1 MQKQMPLLQSN
12 NWMGCDDAVQVYTV
26 SFFGHR
32 RIYDLIR
39 IERQLEEVVCTL
51 LREQQYVEFLVGR
64 DGDFD
69 LLAASVIRR
78 CKREYRS
85 DNSSLVWVLPYMTAD
100 YRDHEDSYRKYYNEI
115 EVFSGTHY
123 KAAFRQRNRA
133 IIERSDLAVFY
144 VEKNEGGAYST
155 MKYAT
160 AQGVE
165 IINLYDIPKQE

>member
-1 MQKQMPLLQSN
+1 MM
-12 NWMGCDDAVQVYTV
+12 DVYTV

-32 RIYDLIR
+32 RIYDPIR
-39 IERQLEEVVCTL
+39 IERKLDTL
-51 LREQQYVEFLVGR
+51 VRDLLQNKHYIEFLVGR

-69 LLAASVIRR
+69 LLVASVIRR

-100 YRDHEDSYRKYYNEI
+100 YRDNEESYREYFDEI
-115 EVFSGTHY
+115 EIFSGTHY
-123 KAAFRQRNRA
+123 KSAFQQRNRDMVNRSRLA
-133 IIERSDLAVFY
+133 IFAVN
-144 VEKNEGGAYST
+144 KTEGGAYST

-165 IINLYDIPKQE
+165 MINLYDTIEKK